1 MEQPNNAS
9 FSLGLICILAGLLVN
24 ETTLEQLLVHDGE
37 IADLTLRYTIITQ
50 QFVLICIG
58 LYLLVNRPFIAGPT
72 IRNCVI
78 NSALCSISLVIS
90 LIIAE
95 LILRMIISI
104 GFWSGFAISHST
116 SRTWLD
122 TQAEYELHPSSD
134 SEKTSRCLIT
144 LKVGEILEHQIQ
156 KPDGVFRI
164 LVLGDS
170 YMEAY
175 TVEFEQSFAYRLQL
189 NAKNAGYDVEVI
201 NMGVGGYG
209 TLQEYL
215 VFEQFGKQYSP
226 DLVLLAFYTM
236 NDLRD
241 NSLELSNLDTHP
253 HLDSKQ
259 PDQWQIIPADFELI
273 QQRFL
278 EAEKRYKT
286 KASNWTRQSALYQL
300 IKRIR
305 SQPKQ
310 TKYEIL
316 GSNAIGVSHC
326 QDQPA
331 YSRAWITTE
340 RILTRLKNQV
350 EKIGSELIVFTV
362 PAIMEVDPDHMLQ
375 ALSFTTN
382 PEMFCLEQAPGNL
395 HLSQILSKLDV
406 ELIDLLPDFRKNF
419 REHDVQL
426 FPLDD
431 GHWNAAGHALAAQ
444 RILSELE
451 QQYVFAIQ
459 SNQ

>member
-37 IADLTLRYTIITQ
+37 IADLTLRYTIIAQ
-50 QFVLICIG
+50 QLVLICIG
-58 LYLLVNRPFIAGPT
+58 LFLLINRPFIASST
-72 IRNCVI
+72 FRDCLT
-78 NSALCSISLVIS
+78 NSVLCLTSFVIS

-95 LILRMIISI
+95 LFLRMIIPLNSDQDLQYRI
-104 GFWSGFAISHST
+104 PHP
-116 SRTWLD
+116 
-122 TQAEYELHPSSD
+122 ELGW
-134 SEKTSRCLIT
+134 T
-144 LKVGEILEHQIQ
+144 LKPNTSHIRHRLRKNIKVSYNAKGWRDIEHQIQ
-156 KPDGVFRI
+156 KPEGVFRI